1 MIAFVIALYSLALAG
16 LLFLVYLTLLV
27 VLVLTAR
34 GGRR

>member
-1 MIAFVIALYSLALAG
+1 MIAFVIARYSLAMAG
-16 LLFLVYLTLLV
+16 LVFLVYMALLV